1 MPDIITLEEYKNAK
15 GIFDDFNDAQ
25 LLALIDMACGFIED
39 YCSRPFGKG
48 IYSERHEGIMDYQGK
63 FMFRVDNPTLD
74 EVLSVSVKFVG
85 ADVPLAVD
93 ISRLDVFAKGGYAY
107 YAWGFNPSIAVIR
120 EEYRQNFYYDIVY
133 SGGVA
138 VPGAVKLAA
147 INIVSDTFA
156 AMNANMVASGQQT
169 LNPILNKIKIGDYE
183 EWYDTQNST
192 FNKLHNADTGIVLTQ
207 TVKDLLKHYVK
218 QGQSW

>member
-1 MPDIITLEEYKNAK
+1 MPDIITLEDYKQAK

-39 YCSRPFGKG
+39 YCSRVFGKG
-48 IYSERHEGIMDYQGK
+48 IFTERHEGVMDAQGRFFFK
-63 FMFRVDNPTLD
+63 VDNPTLD
-74 EVLSVSVKFVG
+74 EVQSISVRYINTEVALSV
-85 ADVPLAVD
+85 DVSKLAVF
-93 ISRLDVFAKGGYAY
+93 SKGGYAY
-107 YAWGFNPSIAVIR
+107 YYGLLNPSIGVIR
-120 EEYRQNFYYDIVY
+120 PEYRENFYYDIVY
-133 SGGVA
+133 SGGMA
-138 VPGAVKLAA
+138 VPPAVKLAA
-147 INIVSDTFA
+147 INIVADTFA

-169 LNPILNKIKIGDYE
+169 LNPILSKIKIGDYE
-183 EWYDTQNST
+183 EWYDTQNSA